1 MAVAQQQTGGRGVA
15 PARPWVRAALRCG
28 AVLAV
33 AALALPATVQAAWAA
48 PDPAAVGAA
57 TPADPLA
64 KAKATLG
71 PLLDQLHDLYQKA
84 EEATERYNDAS
95 DQLRQHT
102 ALVAELQR
110 RVDEKQTQV
119 DAGTELAAELA
130 SAQYRNGS
138 LSGYAQLLLADSPYE
153 ALDRGQAL
161 QRAGDAQAQLLDA
174 LKADQSALDALKTQ
188 AEENLKTVQ
197 LLTRKQQ
204 TARDGVK
211 KQLDAVEQAVAS
223 LTGAQRA
230 ELEKLEKQE
239 ADQAQLAFL
248 ATGVLGKGER
258 APSKAGRK
266 ALLYA
271 FQQLGKPYVW
281 GGSGPD
287 VFDCSGLTSQAW
299 LHAGLPIP
307 RTSQQQWAQLQHIP
321 LNQLRPGDLVVYFSG
336 ATHVAMYIGAGLII
350 QAPRPG
356 AFVKVSPM
364 GGMPILGAVRPDP
377 SAPGDGGKW
386 KLPEVPGGTDT
397 TTPILGVD
405 IHDGG
410 KPKPYKPAPPAKPA
424 DPTHQPSSAPGSP
437 AGGSSGT
444 PSGSPSGSAPASGSP
459 SPSSSDPSS
468 SSGPSPSGSAS
479 ASPTGSASDPAS
491 ASPSDSASGSAA
503 PSDSAASLTPDSSAL
518 LAGLPTE
525 LG

>member
-1 MAVAQQQTGGRGVA
+1 MAVGQQAEGRGVT

-33 AALALPATVQAAWAA
+33 AALALPATVQTAWAA
-48 PDPAAVGAA
+48 PNPATLAGTTAS
-57 TPADPLA
+57 DPLA
-64 KAKATLG
+64 KARATLG
-71 PLLDQLHDLYQKA
+71 PLLDELHDLYQKA

-102 ALVAELQR
+102 AIVADLTR
-110 RVDEKQTQV
+110 RVAEKQTQV

-130 SAQYRNGS
+130 RAQYRNGS
-138 LSGYAQLLLADSPYE
+138 LSGYAELLLAESPYE
-153 ALDRGQAL
+153 ALDRGQDL
-161 QRAGDAQAQLLDA
+161 QRAGDAQAQLLDG
-174 LKADQSALDALKTQ
+174 LKADQSDLTALKTQ
-188 AEENLKTVQ
+188 AEGNLRTVQ
-197 LLTRKQQ
+197 QLTGQQ
-204 TARDGVK
+204 QSARDAVQ
-211 KQLDAVEQAVAS
+211 KQLDAVEKAVAA

-239 ADQAQLAFL
+239 ADQAQLDFL
-248 ATGVLGKGER
+248 ASGVLGKGER

-266 ALLYA
+266 ALQYA
-271 FQQLGKPYVW
+271 FEQLGKPYVW

-377 SAPGDGGKW
+377 SDAGDGGTW
-386 KLPEVPGGTDT
+386 KMPKIPGGTDT

-424 DPTHQPSSAPGSP
+424 DPTQQPSSSAPGSP
-437 AGGSSGT
+437 SSGSSAG
-444 PSGSPSGSAPASGSP
+444 PSGSPSGSASASGSP
-459 SPSSSDPSS
+459 SPSSSDSS
-468 SSGPSPSGSAS
+468 S
-479 ASPTGSASDPAS
+479 ASPSESASDPAS
-491 ASPSDSASGSAA
+491 ESPSESASASAD
-503 PSDSAASLTPDSSAL
+503 PSDSAAAGTPDSSAL
-518 LAGLPTE
+518 LSDLPTE